1 LRRTSTAH
9 QTRIT
14 RVRCARSR
22 QLPRATTPR
31 IFSSVGSRPVSRVL
45 SGAIIPLGLVSPR
58 ASSSLPGSACGY
70 RCEHRHFY
78 MAIPRLPYLALLQV
92 GFAVP
97 PSVATGAVRSYR
109 TLSPL
114 PAPRLPAALRRF
126 AFCCTFRGLAPPRR
140 YLAPHPQE
148 PGLSSPPDQRL
159 APLSGSSDCPAD
171 SPRAPYGAC
180 AEKQRKIGAVL
191 FEALVPGARR
201 RSERLVCPARGIQ
214 HRWFYTTV

>member
-1 LRRTSTAH
+1 
-9 QTRIT
+9 
-14 RVRCARSR
+14 
-22 QLPRATTPR
+22 LPRASTAGPTRASRVRYARTP
-31 IFSSVGSRPVSRVL
+31 ILNSVGSRPVSRVL

-70 RCEHRHFY
+70 RCEHRHYY

-159 APLSGSSDCPAD
+159 APSNGSSDCPAD

-180 AEKQRKIGAVL
+180 AEKQRKIGPSASRYSFPGRRPTFSSSEL
-191 FEALVPGARR
+191 LVR
-201 RSERLVCPARGIQ
+201 PASGVQ
-214 HRWFYTTV
+214 YGWFYTTV